1 MDVLLPRMPNGT
13 SVPTKSSSDLITAE
27 PLQARSIAQLGE
39 EICRLKQRRQKYVSV
54 RRQQVMR
61 LGQDRLQHM
70 LSSSGIQIATIG
82 YAGGFTGTL
91 GRGYQQAVNDTRRAI
106 VLAAE
111 LNARA
116 VVVLPGAR
124 GGHTWNHADATI
136 RKGIDRCLDDALR
149 HRVDIQIPLNSVLGR
164 RDDVFCPRD
173 LRPLEWIEE
182 FGSHR
187 VKGLMVLRRS
197 SPWDTLPDCWKACL
211 LSGGILRLSRSCQ
224 QLEGIQNVISHII
237 RDFSFHNIS
246 QIPVPS

>member
-1 MDVLLPRMPNGT
+1 MDVFLPRMPNGT
-13 SVPTKSSSDLITAE
+13 SVPTRCSSDLITAE
-27 PLQARSIAQLGE
+27 LLQAQSVTELSE
-39 EICRLKQRRQKYVSV
+39 EICQLKQRRQKFVSV
-54 RRQQVMR
+54 RRQQVFR
-61 LGQDRLQHM
+61 LGRDRLQHM

-82 YAGGFTGTL
+82 YAGGFTGSL
-91 GRGYQQAVNDTRRAI
+91 GPGYHQAVNDTRRAI
-106 VLAAE
+106 ELAAD

-124 GGHTWNHADATI
+124 GNHTYNHANATI

-149 HRVDIQIPLNSVLGR
+149 LRIDIQIPLNSVIGR
-164 RDDVFCPRD
+164 RGDVFLPQG

-197 SPWDTLPDCWKACL
+197 SPWGTLPDCWQECL

-224 QLEGIQNVISHII
+224 QLEGVQSVISHII
-237 RDFSFHNIS
+237 HNFSAHSIS
-246 QIPVPS
+246 RVPVTT